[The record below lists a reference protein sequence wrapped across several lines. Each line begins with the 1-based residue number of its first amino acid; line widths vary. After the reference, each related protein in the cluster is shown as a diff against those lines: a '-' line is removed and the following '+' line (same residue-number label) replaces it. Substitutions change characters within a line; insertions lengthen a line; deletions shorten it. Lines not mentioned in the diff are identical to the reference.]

1 VKNLNKT
8 QRMGW
13 AAVAFSI
20 TIASLWA
27 FWGANEAFHEGWYYE
42 SLLKNLGLTILQYL
56 SPMLIFIGIGLVSI
70 TWPRAGGA
78 FHIAVAL
85 FAAVFFDIRSN
96 TVLLFGLIPLIGI
109 GVLYWYGR
117 LPSKKVAA
125 GWMIGLP
132 VSVALVSGAVPG
144 YRVSQRID
152 ESSPDAQTVH
162 GNGVTLTWAPA
173 GPGWPWEGINWHEAQ
188 KSCQWLSQDGK
199 TLASGPQNIWR
210 LPSVD
215 EAVRSM
221 VLHGKNSGGVWKER
235 TAQTEYERRPDK
247 EFPLWDQYSPI
258 IYWWT
263 ATEVDAEKAYIIVY
277 DGRVWERPKQL
288 DVGSLGFRCVK

>member
-1 VKNLNKT
+1 MKNLNKS

-13 AAVAFSI
+13 SAVAFSI
-20 TIASLWA
+20 TIACLWA

-42 SLLKNLGLTILQYL
+42 SPLKNLGLTVLQYL

-85 FAAVFFDIRSN
+85 LAAVFFDIRSN

-109 GVLYWYGR
+109 GILYWYGR
-117 LPSKKVAA
+117 LPSKKAA
-125 GWMIGLP
+125 ARWMIALP

-152 ESSPDAQTVH
+152 ERSLEAQTVH

-173 GPGWPWEGINWHEAQ
+173 GPGWPREGSNWHEAQ
-188 KSCQWLSQDGK
+188 KACQWLGQDGK
-199 TLASGPQNIWR
+199 TPASGPQNIWR
-210 LPSVD
+210 LPDVD

-221 VLHGKNSGGVWKER
+221 ALHGENSSGVWNEK
-235 TAQTEYERRPDK
+235 TAQSEYDRRPDK
-247 EFPLWDQYSPI
+247 EFPLWDAYSPI

-277 DGRVWERPKQL
+277 DGRVWERSKQL